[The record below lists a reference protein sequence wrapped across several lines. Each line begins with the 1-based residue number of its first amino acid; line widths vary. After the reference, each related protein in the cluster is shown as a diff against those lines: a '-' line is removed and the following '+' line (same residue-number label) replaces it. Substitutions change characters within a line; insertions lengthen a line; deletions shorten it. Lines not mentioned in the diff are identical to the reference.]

1 MGEPV
6 KVYKWDGAAVKNAL
20 DDAVK
25 QVLTG
30 KLAYAESYGL
40 MGGRLWICGI
50 AVAIAMFGLLLP
62 AYGGPN
68 SLHHLQRKGYFL
80 RGHAEGPCRSGPRLA
95 VVCFLQHDEV

>member
-1 MGEPV
+1 MASKGSKKEEAQEPV

-40 MGGRLWICGI
+40 MDGR
-50 AVAIAMFGLLLP
+50 
-62 AYGGPN
+62 
-68 SLHHLQRKGYFL
+68 
-80 RGHAEGPCRSGPRLA
+80 
-95 VVCFLQHDEV
+95 

>member
-1 MGEPV
+1 MASKGSKKEEVQEPV

-40 MGGRLWICGI
+40 MDGR
-50 AVAIAMFGLLLP
+50 
-62 AYGGPN
+62 
-68 SLHHLQRKGYFL
+68 
-80 RGHAEGPCRSGPRLA
+80 
-95 VVCFLQHDEV
+95 